1 MAMRHLY
8 AFLAIA
14 FVIQVVNPLFASQNE
29 FCTTKDGCLQ
39 AIAQGP
45 RSIAIYWRSNIAD
58 RQKVQ
63 LLVNG
68 QPCSAFVQ
76 CTESTTGFSSCK
88 LDNLE
93 PNTAYIFSL
102 GPEGPSVTEK
112 TWCELPEKADYDLLV
127 IGGTASGVAAAV
139 AGARLGMTVALVEET
154 NRIGGMASNGLGST
168 DIRDPS
174 RSNGFFEDFRRRVVE
189 FYGEG
194 NGLRYESRVALAI
207 FKRMVYEHDRIHLY
221 LRCEA
226 EKPLM
231 VGSRVVG
238 ARVRDLTVNRSGSLF
253 ATVTIDATHTGDFA
267 AMCGCEFRVGR
278 EPRSPEEPHAGVI
291 YFNNATQ
298 EILPG
303 STGEG
308 DNKQQSYAYLMIWK
322 DYGESGARLI
332 GKPRFYDPETYR
344 YSPEW
349 TKTWNYTSGRLPN
362 GKFEINQH
370 PFGIDWPCINHD
382 YPTADK
388 ARRRTIEEMYKDR
401 ALGYLYFFQNERGH
415 KNLGLADDEFLD
427 NDNFPVSLYVREARR
442 IMGEYLFKECDVSK
456 AREFYRADSIGI
468 GDYPMDSHATE
479 DLKDPTRIDKGEGE
493 FWLRAFT
500 PWYQIP
506 YGVIVPKRIDGLLVS
521 TAVSATHVGYGTL
534 RMEPVRMSL
543 GQAAAASAYWSKLYS
558 IEPRRV
564 RAAWVQDRILSQY
577 AYIAWNSDINR
588 ESRHFKAI
596 NFVVARGIFRNEAF
610 EPNKALT
617 IGEAVTV
624 VNRLLE
630 LEGSHER
637 LTHADIDQGNTD
649 RVCTRGEFAALLVT
663 AKQKTS
669 PDWIVALPPWESYS
683 DVPASSPFFFAV
695 ETLKVKRIT
704 ALLFEEPE
712 MDKFKPEQPIT
723 RADAAQAIYLAHRP
737 HAMNYWM
744 P

>member
-1 MAMRHLY
+1 MMKNGCNK
-8 AFLAIA
+8 FIA
-14 FVIQVVNPLFASQNE
+14 VLFGLLSGLSWAAAQNE
-29 FCTTKDGCLQ
+29 FCTTKDGSLQ

-45 RSIAIYWRSNIAD
+45 RSIRVYWRAD
-58 RQKVQ
+58 LADARSVQ
-63 LLVNG
+63 LVVNG
-68 QPCSAFVQ
+68 KPYEVLAERKGNFCAA
-76 CTESTTGFSSCK
+76 T
-88 LDNLE
+88 LE
-93 PNTAYIFSL
+93 GLKPNSFYNISL
-102 GPEGPSVTEK
+102 GSDGPRVTEK
-112 TWCELPEKADYDLLV
+112 TWCELPDQSEYDLLI
-127 IGGTASGVAAAV
+127 IGGTASGTAAAV
-139 AGARLGMTVALVEET
+139 TAARLGLRVALVEET

-174 RSNGFFEDFRRRVVE
+174 RSNGFFEDFRRMVVD

-194 NGLRYESRVALAI
+194 NGLRYEPRVALAI
-207 FKRMVYEHDRIHLY
+207 FKKMVYALSTIDLY
-221 LRCEA
+221 LKCEV
-226 EKPLM
+226 EKPI
-231 VGSRVVG
+231 VEGTRVVG
-238 ARVRDLTVNRSGSLF
+238 AQVRDLVTGKSGSLL
-253 ATVTIDATHTGDFA
+253 AYTTIDATHTGDFA

-278 EPRSPEEPHAGVI
+278 EPRTPEEPHAGVI

-322 DYGESGARLI
+322 DYGNSGAPLI
-332 GKPRFYDPETYR
+332 EKPRFYDPETYR

-370 PFGIDWPCINHD
+370 PFGIDWPCINHE
-382 YPTADK
+382 YPVADK
-388 ARRRTIEEMYKDR
+388 HKRRAIEEMYRDR

-479 DLKDPTRIDKGEGE
+479 DLKDPNRIDKGEGE

-506 YGVIVPKRIDGLLVS
+506 YGVIVPKRVDGLLVS

-543 GQAAAASAYWSKLYS
+543 GQAAGTCAYWSKLYS
-558 IEPRRV
+558 ISPRRV
-564 RAAWVQDRILSQY
+564 RAAWIQDRILSQY
-577 AYIAWNSDINR
+577 GYITWNSDITR
-588 ESRHFKAI
+588 DSRHFKAI
-596 NFVVARGIFRNEAF
+596 NFIAARGIFRNEPF
-610 EPNKALT
+610 EPDKPLT
-617 IGEAVTV
+617 LGEAVAA
-624 VNRLLE
+624 VNRLLS
-630 LEGSHER
+630 LEGSNETFPVAGDPER
-637 LTHADIDQGNTD
+637 I
-649 RVCTRGEFAALLVT
+649 CSRGEFANLLVA

-669 PDWIVALPPWESYS
+669 PDWIVTLPPWHSYD
-683 DVPASSPFFFAV
+683 DVPPSSPYYGAV
-695 ETLKVKRIT
+695 ETLKVKRIS
-704 ALLFEEPE
+704 ANLFDRAERW
-712 MDKFKPEQPIT
+712 KFKPNEPIT
-723 RADAAQAIYLAHRP
+723 RADAAVALYLAHRAY
-737 HAMNYWM
+737 AMNYWL